1 MRAAVVLIE
10 GDAALLIERVRDG
23 RTYYLFPGGGVE
35 LGETPEHAAA
45 REAHEELGL
54 DVEIVRLIGRAVF
67 GGDEQRYYLARKTG
81 GLFGAGDGEEMTGED
96 FPEYGSY
103 RAVRWPVAG
112 LSTIDLRPRELGLI
126 IQAAMRSGW
135 PTDVA
140 ELAG

>member
-10 GDAALLIERVRDG
+10 GDVVALIERVRDG
-23 RTYYLFPGGGVE
+23 RRYYLFPGGGVE
-35 LGETPEHAAA
+35 LDETPEDAAA
-45 REAHEELGL
+45 REAREELGL
-54 DVEIVRLIGRAVF
+54 DVEIVRLIGRANF
-67 GGDEQRYYLARKTG
+67 DGDEQRYYLARKTG

-112 LSTIDLRPRELGLI
+112 LSAIDLRPCELGLI
-126 IQAAMRSGW
+126 IQAAMTSGW
-135 PTDVA
+135 PAEAA